1 MMIFLLQFFLAHQCI
16 NQDLILRWYND
27 NDAHGYMGFVEA
39 KRLVE
44 PFIKL
49 LSASDT
55 RDKIAPIGMMIF
67 FSLIIL

>member
-1 MMIFLLQFFLAHQCI
+1 
-16 NQDLILRWYND
+16 
-27 NDAHGYMGFVEA
+27 MGFVEA

-44 PFIKL
+44 PFIKS

-67 FSLIIL
+67 YSLIIL

>member
-1 MMIFLLQFFLAHQCI
+1 
-16 NQDLILRWYND
+16 
-27 NDAHGYMGFVEA
+27 MGFVEA

>member
-1 MMIFLLQFFLAHQCI
+1 MIFLLQFFLAHQCI
-16 NQDLILRWYND
+16 NRDLILRWYNE
-27 NDAHGYMGFVEA
+27 NDAHGYLGFEEA

-49 LSASDT
+49 LSTSDT